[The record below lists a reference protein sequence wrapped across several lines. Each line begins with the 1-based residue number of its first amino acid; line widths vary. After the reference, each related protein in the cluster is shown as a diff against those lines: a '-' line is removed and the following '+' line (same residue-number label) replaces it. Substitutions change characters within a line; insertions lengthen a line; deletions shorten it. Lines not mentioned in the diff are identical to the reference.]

1 MTNWEE
7 WDPSD
12 QEHADAFKDAW
23 SLVRLFWETNEEG
36 EIAGWETA
44 KEIYR
49 RYDARDL
56 VFALNRVGAVFAGKV
71 EQMLV
76 EPPSP
81 RSPEEARAEMRSR
94 LINGHSLEWPED

>member
-1 MTNWEE
+1 LTNWEE

-12 QEHADAFKDAW
+12 EEYADAFEDAW
-23 SLVRLFWETNEEG
+23 SLVRLFWETNEDG
-36 EIAGWETA
+36 EISGWENA

-71 EQMLV
+71 EEMLI

-81 RSPEEARAEMRSR
+81 RSPEEARAEMRRR